1 MSLRDYTLAQL
12 ALLLEAELVGDGAIV
27 VGGLANPEQATAAQ
41 LSFISDEKYLP
52 ALAQC
57 RAGAVIIKSEH
68 REHFAGACL
77 LVKNPYLAFAKASVL
92 FDDAPVRNS
101 GIAASATVAE
111 SATIGRDVY
120 IGPHAVIEAEV
131 VLSDNAVIGAGC
143 VVGAGS
149 VIGENT
155 LLHANVTLYHK
166 VIVGQHCTIHSGAVI
181 GADGFGFAPTV
192 AGWHRIAQ
200 LGSVSIGSHVSIG
213 CNSTIDRG
221 ALGDTQIGDHVI
233 IDNLVH
239 IGHNCIIGEGT
250 AIAGCAGIAGSVT
263 IGRRCI
269 IAGGVGIS
277 GHLSIADGVQ
287 VSGRTVVSKSI
298 KQSGSFSSGSPML
311 ETSAWRRSAVRVSQ
325 LEKLF
330 ARVKKIEKSLKK

>member
-1 MSLRDYTLAQL
+1 MSVRHYTLAEL
-12 ALLLEAELVGDGAIV
+12 AGLLEAELIGDGAIV
-27 VGGLANPEQATAAQ
+27 ATGLANPGQAQACQIT
-41 LSFISDEKYLP
+41 FISDEKYL
-52 ALAQC
+52 ADLSQSQAAAVIMKAEHTDYY
-57 RAGAVIIKSEH
+57 AGA
-68 REHFAGACL
+68 RL

-92 FDDAPVRNS
+92 FDDAPVRQP
-101 GIAASATVAE
+101 GVAASSIVDATASLGDNV
-111 SATIGRDVY
+111 SIGAN
-120 IGPHAVIEAEV
+120 AVIEAGV
-131 VLSDNAVIGAGC
+131 VLADNVVVGAGC
-143 VVGAGS
+143 VVSEGCEIGA
-149 VIGENT
+149 NT

-166 VIVGQHCTIHSGAVI
+166 VVVGQHCTLHSGSVI
-181 GADGFGFAPTV
+181 GADGFGFAPT
-192 AGWHRIAQ
+192 AEGWHRIAQ
-200 LGSVSIGSHVSIG
+200 LGGVVIGNHVSIG

-221 ALGDTQIGDHVI
+221 ALGSTEIHDHVI

-239 IGHNCIIGEGT
+239 IGHNCSIGEGT

-277 GHLSIADGVQ
+277 GHLTIADGVQ

-325 LEKLF
+325 LDKLF
-330 ARVKKIEKSLKK
+330 ERVKKIEKLLKK